1 MTNPAR
7 QHTPRQ
13 SRWRKRLQRIFRSGL
28 FRNLRAGFGIAFLLL
43 LAGLLLA
50 RSTDSLLSW
59 PHNSLAR
66 LVVILLVILLIVLIV
81 FQTSDIVSPDATA
94 LGRPVPRAP
103 TADEIAQELRW
114 LYARYDE
121 AALNLFAGILAG
133 IPHYLYRVNEH
144 AAIEADGPRLRLT
157 TYLDFDLRHSYHG
170 DEPRSEQ
177 ESSPIPDVLI
187 LPFVWLAS
195 GTLLDDFS
203 VTDADGSHLSTLS
216 YNQSRGLVAYA
227 LSLLFEM
234 ANRDVDTVDEKVTR
248 SRASTDRA
256 TVQNAL
262 VRRLVAAMC
271 APGPLAK
278 QSGRER
284 ESRESAMNGVDVFP
298 ISDVWRDR
306 IKSFCR
312 QYMDNYFIVVEVPG
326 RNEPHLGISYTH
338 CVPLDSPTSYPF
350 NQWRERFGLNPSTI
364 DVVPS
369 PFFLQVQAYHLEIYS
384 QPDQYVFDHHL
395 EYLESNVPVVQEQ
408 YTGLIS
414 KPYIRV
420 YHEEGRPNAHLY
432 VRPQEISNTANVG
445 GLSRVKSIVQFREI
459 PPGALGGA
467 TAVAFASAVIISFFA
482 LTRLGL
488 ATAGG
493 TGPAPSFPTDIP
505 ALLLALPG
513 FVTVLFGSWIELSR
527 LRRASLTTYLALVGT
542 MCFSLVAS
550 LYYLY
555 SSVRPVKGTFSL
567 YMLNSHVAITTDAGW
582 LILMTVSVTHFLFLF
597 RQVVSELKYYGN
609 CIRRRT
615 LRQT

>member
-13 SRWRKRLQRIFRSGL
+13 SRWRKRLRRISRSGL

-157 TYLDFDLRHSYHG
+157 TYLDFDLRHSYHA

-312 QYMDNYFIVVEVPG
+312 QYMDNYFIVVEVP
-326 RNEPHLGISYTH
+326 I
-338 CVPLDSPTSYPF
+338 
-350 NQWRERFGLNPSTI
+350 
-364 DVVPS
+364 
-369 PFFLQVQAYHLEIYS
+369 
-384 QPDQYVFDHHL
+384 
-395 EYLESNVPVVQEQ
+395 
-408 YTGLIS
+408 
-414 KPYIRV
+414 
-420 YHEEGRPNAHLY
+420 
-432 VRPQEISNTANVG
+432 
-445 GLSRVKSIVQFREI
+445 
-459 PPGALGGA
+459 
-467 TAVAFASAVIISFFA
+467 FAA
-482 LTRLGL
+482 
-488 ATAGG
+488 
-493 TGPAPSFPTDIP
+493 
-505 ALLLALPG
+505 
-513 FVTVLFGSWIELSR
+513 
-527 LRRASLTTYLALVGT
+527 
-542 MCFSLVAS
+542 
-550 LYYLY
+550 
-555 SSVRPVKGTFSL
+555 
-567 YMLNSHVAITTDAGW
+567 
-582 LILMTVSVTHFLFLF
+582 
-597 RQVVSELKYYGN
+597 
-609 CIRRRT
+609 
-615 LRQT
+615 